1 MPEKREDGISP
12 KKVKELFDYNP
23 DNGKLYWKI
32 SKQKIQKG
40 SEAGN
45 LESDGYVRTRING
58 DLYYNHVLVYM
69 WVTGKDVPKGL
80 EIDHQ
85 NRNRNDNRWENLR
98 ASTKSDNQKNKNSF

>member
-1 MPEKREDGISP
+1 MPLKREFGVSP
-12 KKVKELFDYNP
+12 NKVKELFNYNS

-45 LESDGYVRTRING
+45 KESDGYVRTRING

-69 WVTGKDVPKGL
+69 LVTGKKIPKDM
-80 EIDHQ
+80 EIDHK
-85 NRNRNDNRWENLR
+85 NRIRNDNRWENLR
-98 ASTKSDNQKNKNSF
+98 LATKSQNQKNKNSF